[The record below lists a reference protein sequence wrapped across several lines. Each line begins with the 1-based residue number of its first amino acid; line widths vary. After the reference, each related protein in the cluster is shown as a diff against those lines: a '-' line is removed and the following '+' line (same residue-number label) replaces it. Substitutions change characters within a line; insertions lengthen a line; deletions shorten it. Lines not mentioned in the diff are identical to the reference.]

1 MAFMM
6 TIASLAT
13 AAGTNSYLGRE
24 APYYTVGFSFSI
36 VSLSL
41 ASFLEANAVQAM
53 CASSI
58 LVAAALAWALKRENR
73 KLDRIQAEYE
83 QRGEPIT
90 PEISFRYI
98 L

>member
-1 MAFMM
+1 MAYMM

-36 VSLSL
+36 
-41 ASFLEANAVQAM
+41 AM
-53 CASSI
+53 CAASI
-58 LVAAALAWALKRENR
+58 LVATALTFALKWENR
-73 KLDRIQAEYE
+73 KRDRIQAEVE
-83 QRGEPIT
+83 QRGEVVT
-90 PEISFRYI
+90 PEIAFRYF